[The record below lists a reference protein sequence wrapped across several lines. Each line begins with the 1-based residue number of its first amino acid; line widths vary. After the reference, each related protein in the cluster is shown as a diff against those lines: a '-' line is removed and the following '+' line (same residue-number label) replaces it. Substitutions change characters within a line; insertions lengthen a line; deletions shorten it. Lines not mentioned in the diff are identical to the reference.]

1 MAMNLLTRAMAA
13 LRVRRADPQQR
24 GFGLFRG
31 NAGVPVTHDNA
42 QQVAAVWACMD
53 VIAAALSSTD
63 WNVYSGTRG
72 ASNKQ
77 DLPDDS
83 LQYILNVRFNPEMT
97 AQAGKRALLLAAVGH
112 GTGYAE
118 IEYDLS
124 GRIIGLW
131 PIGPDRVDPRR
142 DAETGQLFY
151 RITQEFAGGWVDIE
165 PSKLFVVR
173 GASLVGF
180 AGDDPVARAIRTI
193 STALALDQYA
203 SGFFGNGAQLGTV
216 FTYKGKLDDAHYQRV
231 KEQIE
236 LRHTGVKNAFRSGF
250 FEGAGEWGVNQM
262 GIDAEKA
269 QLVNVKHLSVEE
281 ICRWFRVPPHKVAH
295 LLRATNNNIE
305 HQGLEF
311 TRDTLRPW
319 VKEIE
324 QESDYK
330 LIPYRGP
337 KKFVELD
344 TDWAEQGDY
353 KSRAEA
359 FSTLIG
365 CGVFSPNVVLQKLG
379 ENTIGK
385 DGDIRFVNGAAIPL
399 DRVGENY
406 TAQNQP
412 AAETKP
418 EPEPEPAEPQASS
431 RPVESAWLASIYAR
445 IQRRVDNRAEHLQKA
460 GRPDWLAEA
469 RSSASG
475 FALELMS
482 DMADVLGD
490 RFTTAN
496 KWALQVVNG
505 CDPEVAAAAAMTA
518 ETTVSDIV
526 AEANKSVASNLSALS
541 GKFDRMAEAM
551 AAKSMTVKNDFH
563 ITNDVKTPD
572 VHVAG
577 TTVNVPEQNVNV
589 TVPERAVNVNVEQPT
604 MKLEQPITVNVPES
618 HVNVNVESP
627 KNEVNIPATVVNV
640 QGGDT
645 HVTVPERSITIE
657 PAPVNNE
664 VNVAG
669 AVVNVPQGAAPAIH
683 VTAQAAPA
691 EVRIVNEVL
700 PPPVEVSVQLP
711 DRHTRSVVERDRDGR
726 IVEIDSTTTTP
737 EGYE

>member
-1 MAMNLLTRAMAA
+1 MAMNVFAPVVRAMAA
-13 LRVRRADPQQR
+13 LRVRRADPQRR
-24 GFGLFRG
+24 GFGLLARDNG
-31 NAGVPVTHDNA
+31 PPVTHDSA
-42 QQVAAVWACMD
+42 TQVAAVWACMD

-505 CDPEVAAAAAMTA
+505 CDPKFAAIAAMSA

-526 AEANKSVASNLSALS
+526 AEANKAIASDLGALGS
-541 GKFDRMAEAM
+541 KFDRLSEAM
-551 AAKSMTVKNDFH
+551 AGKSTQVH
-563 ITNDVKTPD
+563 ITNDVRTPD

-577 TTVNVPEQNVNV
+577 PTVNVPERVVNVTVPERDVNVTVEHPVMNLEQPINV
-589 TVPERAVNVNVEQPT
+589 TVPERAVNVTVEAPR
-604 MKLEQPITVNVPES
+604 
-618 HVNVNVESP
+618 VEMAAP
-627 KNEVNIPATVVNV
+627 VVNV
-640 QGGDT
+640 QAGDT
-645 HVTVPERSITIE
+645 HVTVPERSITVE
-657 PAPVNNE
+657 PAPVRNE
-664 VNVAG
+664 INVA
-669 AVVNVPQGAAPAIH
+669 APVVNVPQGAAPVVNVSAH
-683 VTAQAAPA
+683 AAPA
-691 EVRIVNEVL
+691 EVRIVNEVQA
-700 PPPVEVSVQLP
+700 PPVEVSVQLP

-726 IVEIDSTTTTP
+726 IVEVEHTTTTP
-737 EGYE
+737 ESYE

>member
-53 VIAAALSSTD
+53 VIASALSSSE
-63 WNVYSGTRG
+63 WNVYSGVRG
-72 ASNKQ
+72 SSNKQ

-83 LQYILNVRFNPEMT
+83 LQYILNTRFNSEMT
-97 AQAGKRALLLAAVGH
+97 AQAGKRALTLAAVGH

-118 IEYDLS
+118 IELDMAN
-124 GRIIGLW
+124 RIVGLW
-131 PIGPDRVDPRR
+131 PISPHRVDPRR
-142 DAETGQLFY
+142 DAETGRLFY
-151 RITQEFAGGWVDIE
+151 RITQEMGGGWVDLE
-165 PSKLFVVR
+165 PDRLFIVR

-180 AGDDPVARAIRTI
+180 AGDDPIFRAVQSI

-231 KEQIE
+231 KAQIE
-236 LRHTGVKNAFRSGF
+236 QRHSGVKNAFRSGF

-324 QESDYK
+324 QEADYK

-337 KKFVELD
+337 KKFVEID

-379 ENTIGK
+379 ENTIGP
-385 DGDIRFVNGAAIPL
+385 DGDMRFVNGAAIPL
-399 DRVGENY
+399 DRIGDAYE
-406 TAQNQP
+406 
-412 AAETKP
+412 AANA
-418 EPEPEPAEPQASS
+418 PAEPARTEQQASAK
-431 RPVESAWLASIYAR
+431 PVEGAWLASIYAR
-445 IQRRVDNRAEHLQKA
+445 IQRRVENRAEHLQKA

-469 RSSASG
+469 RSSTNT

>member
-1 MAMNLLTRAMAA
+1 MALNILAPITRAMAA
-13 LRVRRADPQQR
+13 LRVRRADPQRR
-24 GFGLFRG
+24 GFGLFSVG
-31 NAGVPVTHDNA
+31 DGLPPVTHEGA
-42 QQVAAVWACMD
+42 ERVAAVWACMD
-53 VIAAALSSTD
+53 VIAAALASTD
-63 WNVYSGTRG
+63 WNVYAGIRG
-72 ASNKQ
+72 DSNKK
-77 DLPDDS
+77 DLPYDS
-83 LQYILNVRFNPEMT
+83 LQYILNTRFNPEMT
-97 AQAGKRALLLAAVGH
+97 AQAGKRAVSLAAVGH

-118 IEYDLS
+118 IERDLS
-124 GRIIGLW
+124 GRIINLW
-131 PIGPDRVDPRR
+131 PISPDRVDPRR
-142 DAETGQLFY
+142 DAETGALFY
-151 RITQEFAGGWVDIE
+151 RVTQEYAGGWVDLE
-165 PSKLFVVR
+165 PSQLFIVR

-180 AGDDPVARAIRTI
+180 AGDDPIARAIRTI
-193 STALALDQYA
+193 ATALALDQYA

-216 FTYKGKLDDAHYQRV
+216 FTYKGKLDDTHYQRV

-250 FEGAGEWGVNQM
+250 FEGAGEWGINQM

-324 QESDYK
+324 QEADYK

-337 KKFVELD
+337 RKFVELD

-399 DRVGENY
+399 DRIGDAY
-406 TAQNQP
+406 TVAN
-412 AAETKP
+412 AKT
-418 EPEPEPAEPQASS
+418 EPAEPEPQASAK
-431 RPVESAWLASIYAR
+431 PVEAAWLASIYAR
-445 IQRRVDNRAEHLQKA
+445 IQRRVENRAEHLQKA

-469 RSSASG
+469 RSSTNT

-669 AVVNVPQGAAPAIH
+669 AVVNVPQGSAPAIH